1 MTNLTKRLTFCGA
14 QVGLC
19 LLAATPAPAATAWT
33 SGGQRAGLAAKG
45 GGETI
50 GFSCAGTPAGRM
62 RLVLSGFDAKLLQT
76 DLDYTVV
83 VTVDGTAYRQS
94 LRAVAGAPGRRDLS
108 MTGPS
113 GELQPLVEALAAGAK
128 AEIASPAG
136 REPLSLKGSGK
147 ALKALRA
154 ACS

>member
-1 MTNLTKRLTFCGA
+1 MTNFHKVLTFCAAQAGLSLLGA
-14 QVGLC
+14 GLA
-19 LLAATPAPAATAWT
+19 LSASGWT
-33 SGGQRAGLAAKG
+33 SGGERAGLAARG

-50 GFSCAGTPAGRM
+50 GFSCAGVAPGRW
-62 RLVLSGFDAKLLQT
+62 RLALSGFDAGLLQP

-94 LRAVAGAPGRRDLS
+94 LRAVPGAPGRRDLS
-108 MTGPS
+108 LTAAS
-113 GELQPLVEALAAGAK
+113 GELSPLVEALASGAK

-154 ACS
+154 ACP

>member
-1 MTNLTKRLTFCGA
+1 MTNLHKVLTFCAA
-14 QVGLC
+14 QAGLGLLC
-19 LLAATPAPAATAWT
+19 VSAALAAGAWT
-33 SGGQRAGLAAKG
+33 SGGKRAGLPARG

-50 GFSCAGTPAGRM
+50 GFDCAGAGPGRM
-62 RLVLSGFDAKLLQT
+62 RLVLSGFDAGLLQT

-94 LRAVAGAPGRRDLS
+94 LRAVPGAPGRRDL
-108 MTGPS
+108 TLTAGNDD
-113 GELQPLVEALAAGAK
+113 LAPLVEALSAGAK

-136 REPLSLKGSGK
+136 REPVSLKGSGK